1 MKKAMLFVVAT
12 CFAWP
17 AYGAETGEIVEIF
30 GCNLRDGKSM
40 ADFDATVS
48 AWQKDMDKNEGVKN
62 YFAAVIVPYRA
73 KSQYDLVWVGSNPNL
88 NDWAKSAAIDYTEVG
103 RAAQARFA
111 SASTC
116 DAGLF
121 FGSTLYEALEEGKPG
136 DPPAAVEAYL
146 CNIKDGKTMA
156 DVGAA
161 EKSAVA
167 AVNAIKG
174 RTPELVKYS
183 MYRYTPWL
191 ANAQFDTITLVV
203 NHDVTAF
210 AASNTA
216 WQTSA
221 EGPKA
226 DAAFA
231 AAETCDAGLWF
242 GHIVHMPVPPP
253 KK

>member
-1 MKKAMLFVVAT
+1 MKKAMVFAVAA

-17 AYGAETGEIVEIF
+17 VYGAETGEIVEMF

-40 ADFDATVS
+40 ADMDAAVS

-62 YFAAVIVPYRA
+62 YFAAVLVPYRA
-73 KSQYDLVWVGSNPNL
+73 KSDYDLVWLGSNPNL
-88 NDWAKSAAIDYTEVG
+88 NDWAKGASIDYTAVG
-103 RAAQARFA
+103 QAAQARFDKVA
-111 SASTC
+111 TC
-116 DAGLF
+116 DAGLY
-121 FGSTLYEALEEGKPG
+121 FGSTLYEGLEEAKPG

-146 CNIKDGKTMA
+146 CETNDGKTRA
-156 DVGAA
+156 DVSAA
-161 EKSAVA
+161 EKTALV
-167 AVNAIKG
+167 AVNAIKAK
-174 RTPELVKYS
+174 TPELAKFS

-191 ANAQFDTITLVV
+191 AEAQFDTIYLTV

-221 EGPKA
+221 EGQAA

-231 AAETCDAGLWF
+231 KAETCDAGLWF
-242 GHIVHMPVPPP
+242 GRIVHAPAPPP
-253 KK
+253 KR